1 MRPPPDPALFDKQ
14 VRAQIYAHF
23 LQTEQAPRLRDVARA
38 LDSKLPAARAAV
50 RRLAEARAIVLQA
63 DGEVLMAE
71 PFSAVPTPFVVQ
83 IGARRWWGNC
93 IWDALGIAAMLR
105 ADAHVLTSCG
115 CCGLA
120 MPLEVRDGA
129 LRDAPGIAHYAV
141 PARDWWKDVVF
152 T

>member
-1 MRPPPDPALFDKQ
+1 MQAPRDHSRFDKQ

-23 LQTEQAPRLRDVARA
+23 LQAEQAPRLRDVARV
-38 LDSKLPAARAAV
+38 LGCSLPAARAAY

-83 IGARRWWGNC
+83 TGARRWWGNC
-93 IWDALGIAAMLR
+93 VWDALGILAMLP
-105 ADAHVLTSCG
+105 ADGQVVTSCG

-120 MPLEVRDGA
+120 MTLEVVDGA
-129 LRDAPGIAHYAV
+129 LRAAPGVVHYAI